1 MKSKITIMLVLAAI
15 LAGYTLCLAETS
27 TTKMA
32 ATPVPMQEQVVGK
45 TEAEI
50 RPTRYPSFFQDQSDN
65 PDCGAYLQ
73 AECTDP
79 ECSDPLA
86 NGVGNGVADS
96 GLTLAPLWLRS
107 AQNPTGTPALAT
119 KADFVLVPGLQK
131 LGFTL
136 TSEHKNSSKVL
147 VTWTVRID
155 GFAVAAYNPSP
166 LLCNP
171 WHGTSSQ
178 TFPAGQAHTRLYV
191 NGKPTGTTA
200 SMTIPPNP
208 DIVSAINL
216 LPVPFVGGGGFSGGD
231 PTLSGSCLLAKE
243 DFGGTFPDK
252 MDLEIRWYNDTCMQL
267 ISPAN
272 MRSLNITTMPITTQ
286 KE

>member
-1 MKSKITIMLVLAAI
+1 MKNKITIMLVLAVV
-15 LAGYTLCLAETS
+15 LAGYALCLAETS

-65 PDCGAYLQ
+65 PNCGAYLQ

-86 NGVGNGVADS
+86 NGMGNGVADS

-155 GFAVAAYNPSP
+155 GYAVAAYNPFPS
-166 LLCNP
+166 LCGV

-191 NGKPTGTTA
+191 NGKTMGTTA

-208 DIVSAINL
+208 DIVKAVNP
-216 LPVPFVGGGGFSGGD
+216 LPPPPRGGGD
-231 PTLSGSCLLAKE
+231 PTLSGSCLLARE

-252 MDLEIRWYNDTCMQL
+252 MDLEVRWYNDTCMRL

-286 KE
+286 TE